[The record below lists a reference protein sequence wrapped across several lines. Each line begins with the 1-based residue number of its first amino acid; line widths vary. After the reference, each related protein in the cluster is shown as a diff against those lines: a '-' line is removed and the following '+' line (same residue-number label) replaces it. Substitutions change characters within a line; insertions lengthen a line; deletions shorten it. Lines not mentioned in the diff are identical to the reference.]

1 MSFDPFH
8 RRETEAPRGGSH
20 ETWGGVRI
28 LTPGPRG
35 WSPAPPRSGPGL
47 WAWKGALLG
56 RGRRRPPGVSQVH
69 IAVGRS
75 KVRLYVD
82 CRKVAE
88 KPTGEAGSLP
98 TTGFVTLGRLAK
110 ARGPR
115 SSSASF
121 QLQMLQ
127 IVCSDSWAEEDRCCE
142 LPASGEPGPP
152 GQMGPEGP
160 GGQQGSP
167 GTQGR
172 TIQGPV
178 GPPGVKGEKG
188 DHGRPGLQV
197 VGQTTLGAP
206 VLCAQDAGL
215 GTGPPPPDRTS
226 AQPGWLPL
234 FYSRATPA
242 SRAPLGRLA
251 SRDQRWE
258 RSLAGRVWRWRLW
271 WDFLLCPTPTS
282 PPILPPPGP
291 GWWEGSVSPHRLP
304 GAGAGPGMDQPQPGT
319 STYPRQWWV
328 LGVTVGGAPA
338 SAPPTPSF
346 ALRE

>member
-1 MSFDPFH
+1 MPVTGLGLETMGRQEGGIEGGAAGRPHVFSAPPHTPMSPGRARATRTDG
-8 RRETEAPRGGSH
+8 TRGSWRSARVTRH
-20 ETWGGVRI
+20 
-28 LTPGPRG
+28 PGPNHPGTRG
-35 WSPAPPRSGPGL
+35 RCCLPPSTHPPALSPRPPAHPPAPLPSPS
-47 WAWKGALLG
+47 
-56 RGRRRPPGVSQVH
+56 RPS
-69 IAVGRS
+69 I
-75 KVRLYVD
+75 
-82 CRKVAE
+82 
-88 KPTGEAGSLP
+88 
-98 TTGFVTLGRLAK
+98 F
-110 ARGPR
+110 
-115 SSSASF
+115 
-121 QLQMLQ
+121 
-127 IVCSDSWAEEDRCCE
+127 
-142 LPASGEPGPP
+142 
-152 GQMGPEGP
+152 
-160 GGQQGSP
+160 
-167 GTQGR
+167 
-172 TIQGPV
+172 PV
-178 GPPGVKGEKG
+178 QGPPGVKGEKG